1 MAPVVVSTTRPP
13 AAVGGDG
20 DPPPMKPPTAVGD
33 PDPAAAPPPPPAA
46 PGFSIELTIRAVV
59 CPLSPSSESKSPSVA
74 PLDNNGSR
82 HGVGDSNENHITP
95 PPPPPPPRLGTLS
108 SIEPT
113 PTHDPVDSSEQHKTP
128 PPHPRRG
135 ARSSV
140 DPTPTND
147 PTPDPGNPSPSPC
160 RVALQGDRSKL

>member
-59 CPLSPSSESKSPSVA
+59 CPLSPSSESKSPS
-74 PLDNNGSR
+74 
-82 HGVGDSNENHITP
+82 
-95 PPPPPPPRLGTLS
+95 GTLS

-160 RVALQGDRSKL
+160 REKLYPTLSAKHLVIELLGKGLENWKVKCDTQWNY

>member
-1 MAPVVVSTTRPP
+1 MISHRSLLCSSTVHPATGKKKKTERGRERSRIRMAPVVVSATRPP

-33 PDPAAAPPPPPAA
+33 PDPAAPPPPPPAA

-82 HGVGDSNENHITP
+82 HG
-95 PPPPPPPRLGTLS
+95 
-108 SIEPT
+108 
-113 PTHDPVDSSEQHKTP
+113 PVDSGT
-128 PPHPRRG
+128 
-135 ARSSV
+135 RSSV